1 MAATTNVIN
10 GTSYILEI
18 TEDGGTT
25 YELVAHLTGTSF
37 SQSMDVRETTTKGS
51 AGWRELREGLRSWSA
66 SAEGFIRNDAEAS
79 KAKFQDLYA
88 LYSGRTQFGVRFTN
102 ANTGDYELTGDVY
115 ITSLEETA
123 EMEDNLSFSVS
134 FEGTGVLTYTAIV

>member
-10 GTSYILEI
+10 GTDFILE
-18 TEDGGTT
+18 TTTDGGTT
-25 YELVAHLTGTSF
+25 YELVAHLTGTAF

-79 KAKFQDLYA
+79 KDKFNDLFA
-88 LYSGRTQFGVRFTN
+88 LYSARTQFGVKLTN
-102 ANTGDYELTGDVY
+102 ANAGDFELIGDVY

-123 EMEDNLSFSVS
+123 EMEDNFSFSIS
-134 FEGTGVLTYTAIV
+134 FEGTGPLTYTVIP